1 MKNKRKIV
9 VTIVLVFVIG
19 IVLTIGINL
28 YMIFSTKERIT
39 DLSMD
44 YNGIDAIIVL
54 GCKVEGD
61 IPSLMLKKRLDKT
74 IDVYNKIK
82 SKVIISGNG
91 IGDNYDEVSVMNNYL
106 KSDIDNKDII
116 LDKEGLSTYDS
127 LNRAKNVYGVKKVVI
142 VTQKYHMY
150 RALYIADRFG
160 LDAYGVVADDIP
172 QKLIMLKNIIREVLS
187 RDKNFFKTLIIQN
200 KYYIN
205 NVLKDVIK

>member
-127 LNRAKNVYGVKKVVI
+127 LNRAKNVYDVKKVVI

-150 RALYIADRFG
+150 RALYIADRIG